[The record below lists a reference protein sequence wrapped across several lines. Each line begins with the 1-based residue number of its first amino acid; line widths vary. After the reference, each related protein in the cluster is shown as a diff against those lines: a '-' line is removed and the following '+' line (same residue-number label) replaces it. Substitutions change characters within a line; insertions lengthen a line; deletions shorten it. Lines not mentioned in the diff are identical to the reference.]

1 VTSTRVDCLY
11 LQLGDY
17 LLIAEKVLGMD
28 TRVLRHV
35 ADLGLAES
43 ALHAPAASFAGV
55 DQYPDFAM
63 KASVLCVRLAKNHA
77 LPDGNKRTAFLST
90 VEFAERNGYRW
101 VPPPGDTPGG
111 EETVAVMKAVAAGT
125 MDEYALF
132 DWMKDRLEK
141 QNA

>member
-1 VTSTRVDCLY
+1 MTSTRVACLY

-28 TRVLRHV
+28 ARVLRHV
-35 ADLGLAES
+35 TDLGLAES
-43 ALHAPAASFAGV
+43 ALYAPAASFAGV
-55 DQYPDFAM
+55 EQYPDFAM

-77 LPDGNKRTAFLST
+77 LPDGNKRTAFLCT

-111 EETVAVMKAVAAGT
+111 DETVATMIAVAAGT
-125 MDEYALF
+125 IDEHALVL
-132 DWMKDRLEK
+132 WITDRLER

>member
-1 VTSTRVDCLY
+1 
-11 LQLGDY
+11 
-17 LLIAEKVLGMD
+17 
-28 TRVLRHV
+28 V

-43 ALHAPAASFAGV
+43 ALYAPTASFAGV

-63 KASVLCVRLAKNHA
+63 KASLLCVRLAKNHA
-77 LPDGNKRTAFLST
+77 LPDGNKRTAFLAT

-101 VPPPGDTPGG
+101 VPPLGDTPGG

-125 MDEYALF
+125 MDERALL
-132 DWMKDRLEK
+132 DWIKDRLEK